1 MEAARVAAL
10 RGHEVDLYEKTDR
23 LGGVFNEASA
33 FDFKDDDRRLLAWYK
48 KQIKDTGVNVKFN
61 TEFKVEDK
69 EKYDVVFVATG
80 ASEKRLD
87 MIPGFDQPNVRYA
100 VDVLDKQDIKD
111 QNVVIIGGG
120 LTGCELAYDLA
131 RKNKKVSVV
140 EALPTIM
147 NVEGLA
153 APNYNMLVELMEH
166 YHVDIYKN
174 ATVKEYKDGK
184 LLINVMT
191 TNQPNINN
199 RARMMS
205 WFGVHHIPKTLDADT
220 VVVSVGYKSNQTLY
234 DSIKGDNVY
243 LLGDAIHPSNLMTAI
258 WGAYTIALKV

>member
-1 MEAARVAAL
+1 M
-10 RGHEVDLYEKTDR
+10 
-23 LGGVFNEASA
+23 
-33 FDFKDDDRRLLAWYK
+33 
-48 KQIKDTGVNVKFN
+48 NVKFN

-69 EKYDVVFVATG
+69 ANYDVVFVATG

-87 MIPGFDQPNVRYA
+87 NIPGFDQPNVRYA
-100 VDVLDKQDIKD
+100 VDVLDKQDIKG
-111 QNVVIIGGG
+111 QN
-120 LTGCELAYDLA
+120 
-131 RKNKKVSVV
+131 VV

-205 WFGVHHIPKTLDADT
+205 LFGVHHIPKTIDADT